1 MMCNGN
7 FLSKDP
13 EEAMDFY
20 EQLLEN
26 AQSWEISDPY
36 DRSRETY
43 PFGPT
48 SATKAHLGE
57 IDELQEKLAH
67 LTTKLDL
74 LEKRRCMR
82 CKLRQ

>member
-20 EQLLEN
+20 EQLSEN

-36 DRSRETY
+36 DRSRGTY
-43 PFGPT
+43 SSGPT
-48 SATKAHLGE
+48 STAKAHLGE

-74 LEKRRCMR
+74 LEKRSTR